1 MILSFTGSEMEQWR
15 AGILIAVALH
25 LTVLILALFGPDLIN
40 FHRKKEEIY
49 TVKLFGPVKQ
59 PVKQAAA
66 PAPRPA
72 PAPSPPVPKS
82 RPKPAPPRKE
92 IAKTPASPKKIPKAA
107 AKPATQKALPVKKA
121 KPAPAAKKAVSLNPE
136 KKKPEKKTVPKH
148 KEKPK
153 APSREEILQK
163 RIAAIEE
170 QVRQK
175 KEEKR
180 LQERLDALSKKVKQ
194 KNVIRP
200 AAQASS
206 ASASGSGTAETIN
219 EVIARYGMEVS
230 QRVWRRWNLPTQIID
245 PKGLEAIIEI
255 RIADDGRILARKFEK
270 TSGNMLFD
278 QSVMRAVKDANPV
291 PPLPKQLRPGPLVM
305 GIRFRPEDL

>member
-1 MILSFTGSEMEQWR
+1 MEQWR
-15 AGILIAVALH
+15 TGILIAVALH
-25 LTVLILALFGPDLIN
+25 LIVLILAVFGPDLIN
-40 FHRKKEEIY
+40 SHRKKEEIY

-59 PVKQAAA
+59 PVKQTAP

-72 PAPSPPVPKS
+72 PSPPAPKP
-82 RPKPAPPRKE
+82 RPKPSPPRKE
-92 IAKTPASPKKIPKAA
+92 AAKTPAAPKKIPKAA
-107 AKPATQKALPVKKA
+107 PKPTPQKALAVKKS

-136 KKKPEKKTVPKH
+136 KKKQVKKTAPKH
-148 KEKPK
+148 AEKPK
-153 APSREEILQK
+153 GPSREEILQK

-180 LQERLDALSKKVKQ
+180 LQERIDALSKKVKQ
-194 KNVIRP
+194 KNVTRP

-245 PKGLEAIIEI
+245 PNGLEAIIEI

-305 GIRFRPEDL
+305 GIRFRPENL